1 MSGYPFLTL
10 TGTARERGYQYGS
23 QVPELIKKNIAFYRT
38 MFEGFGVP
46 WETAGKISKK
56 FEPFIR
62 DYYPEA
68 LEEIS
73 GVAEGA
79 NLSYEDILTINCRSE
94 ILFAKPDGYTTFGI
108 LPEQSCDGHTYL
120 GQTWDWLKPARDTT
134 VILEVHVEGQPKI
147 LIAVE
152 AGIIGGKGLNSEG
165 IGVCLNALSTGKGGL
180 GVPLHI
186 LYRAILA
193 QTNISNALEAV
204 TQTQRAGCG
213 NFAIGSAQG
222 FLMCVEYTPE
232 NFDVL
237 MPIDKPM
244 CHTNHYLSPLFRP
257 QDTFK
262 RDLTETF
269 VRLNRLERLAYGLKR
284 PFTQKDMWR
293 ILSDHANY
301 PDSICSHQDPKDPV
315 TRRFCT
321 IYTLVMDLNE
331 RTFCITEGEPCDQKI
346 SSYVLK

>member
-94 ILFAKPDGYTTFGI
+94 ILFAKPDGCTTFGI

-152 AGIIGGKGLNSEG
+152 
-165 IGVCLNALSTGKGGL
+165 CR
-180 GVPLHI
+180 H
-186 LYRAILA
+186 YRR
-193 QTNISNALEAV
+193 Q
-204 TQTQRAGCG
+204 
-213 NFAIGSAQG
+213 
-222 FLMCVEYTPE
+222 
-232 NFDVL
+232 
-237 MPIDKPM
+237 
-244 CHTNHYLSPLFRP
+244 
-257 QDTFK
+257 
-262 RDLTETF
+262 
-269 VRLNRLERLAYGLKR
+269 RLEL
-284 PFTQKDMWR
+284 
-293 ILSDHANY
+293 
-301 PDSICSHQDPKDPV
+301 
-315 TRRFCT
+315 RRYWC
-321 IYTLVMDLNE
+321 L
-331 RTFCITEGEPCDQKI
+331 P
-346 SSYVLK
+346 

>member
-94 ILFAKPDGYTTFGI
+94 ILFAKPDGCTTFGI

-120 GQTWDWLKPARDTT
+120 GQTWDWLKPASFW
-134 VILEVHVEGQPKI
+134 K
-147 LIAVE
+147 
-152 AGIIGGKGLNSEG
+152 
-165 IGVCLNALSTGKGGL
+165 
-180 GVPLHI
+180 
-186 LYRAILA
+186 
-193 QTNISNALEAV
+193 
-204 TQTQRAGCG
+204 
-213 NFAIGSAQG
+213 F
-222 FLMCVEYTPE
+222 M
-232 NFDVL
+232 
-237 MPIDKPM
+237 
-244 CHTNHYLSPLFRP
+244 
-257 QDTFK
+257 
-262 RDLTETF
+262 
-269 VRLNRLERLAYGLKR
+269 LK
-284 PFTQKDMWR
+284 
-293 ILSDHANY
+293 
-301 PDSICSHQDPKDPV
+301 DS
-315 TRRFCT
+315 RRF
-321 IYTLVMDLNE
+321 
-331 RTFCITEGEPCDQKI
+331 
-346 SSYVLK
+346 

>member
-1 MSGYPFLTL
+1 M
-10 TGTARERGYQYGS
+10 
-23 QVPELIKKNIAFYRT
+23 
-38 MFEGFGVP
+38 
-46 WETAGKISKK
+46 
-56 FEPFIR
+56 
-62 DYYPEA
+62 
-68 LEEIS
+68 
-73 GVAEGA
+73 
-79 NLSYEDILTINCRSE
+79 
-94 ILFAKPDGYTTFGI
+94 
-108 LPEQSCDGHTYL
+108 
-120 GQTWDWLKPARDTT
+120 
-134 VILEVHVEGQPKI
+134 
-147 LIAVE
+147 IAVE

-165 IGVCLNALSTGKGGL
+165 VGVCLNALSTGKGGL